1 MAEIKEALVPD
12 IGDYSDVPVIEVL
25 VAVGDTVKKDQSLV
39 TLESDKATMEVP
51 SPFAGVVKEIK
62 VKVGDNLSE
71 GKVVVLIEVAE
82 GGASA
87 AAAAPAAAKATPA
100 PAQQA
105 AAPAQNA
112 VKPAAAAPAGVVEAR
127 VPDIGDYSDVPVIEV
142 LVAVGDTVKKDQGLV
157 TLESDKATMEVPSS
171 VAGVV
176 KELKVKVGDS
186 LSEGKVVALIE
197 VAGSAADAPA
207 ASAVQPS
214 AETGG
219 GVEPVPASSA
229 PDKLAQREIAQV
241 QATAPAK
248 AAAPSATQS
257 SPPVAF
263 DADSVLPQKVPY
275 ASPAV
280 RVFARELG
288 VDLFQVSGSEQGGRI
303 TKDDVQRYVKAA
315 LSGAAPAAA
324 GAAPAAGGN
333 GLNLLPWPKVDF
345 AKFGEVE
352 VKPLS
357 RIKKISGANLARN
370 WAMIPHVT
378 QFEQA
383 DITDLEALRVALNKE
398 NEKAGIKLTMLAF
411 LLKASAAALK
421 QFPEFNASLD
431 ASGENLTLK
440 KYFHIGF
447 AADTPNG
454 LVVPVIRDV
463 DKKGV
468 VELARESGELAKK
481 ARDGKLGPADMS
493 GGCFSIS
500 SLGGIGGTAFTPI
513 VNAPEVAILGVS
525 KSSIQ
530 PVWNGKEFAPKLM
543 LPLSLSYD
551 HRVIDG
557 AAAARFT
564 TYLSQVLADM
574 RRVLL

>member
-1 MAEIKEALVPD
+1 MAELKEARVPD
-12 IGDYSDVPVIEVL
+12 IGGHENVPVIEVL
-25 VAVGDTVKKDQSLV
+25 VKPGDSVSQDQGLI

-51 SPFAGVVKEIK
+51 APFAGVVKE
-62 VKVGDNLSE
+62 VKVNLGDTLSE
-71 GKVVVLIEVAE
+71 GSLVAIIEVSENGKATE
-82 GGASA
+82 
-87 AAAAPAAAKATPA
+87 AAPTAKAETPVATPA
-100 PAQQA
+100 PTPAPA
-105 AAPAQNA
+105 PSVAPAPVVAAPTAE
-112 VKPAAAAPAGVVEAR
+112 PAGSGQPPLRFE
-127 VPDIGDYSDVPVIEV
+127 
-142 LVAVGDTVKKDQGLV
+142 
-157 TLESDKATMEVPSS
+157 
-171 VAGVV
+171 
-176 KELKVKVGDS
+176 
-186 LSEGKVVALIE
+186 
-197 VAGSAADAPA
+197 ADA
-207 ASAVQPS
+207 
-214 AETGG
+214 
-219 GVEPVPASSA
+219 
-229 PDKLAQREIAQV
+229 
-241 QATAPAK
+241 
-248 AAAPSATQS
+248 
-257 SPPVAF
+257 
-263 DADSVLPQKVPY
+263 VLPDKVPY

-280 RVFARELG
+280 RLFARELG
-288 VDLFQVSGSEQGGRI
+288 VDLMKVSGSANKGRI
-303 TKDDVQRYVKAA
+303 TREDVQKFVKAA
-315 LSGAAPAAA
+315 LAGGTGGGAV
-324 GAAPAAGGN
+324 AAGG

-378 QFEQA
+378 QFDQA
-383 DITDLEALRVALNKE
+383 DITDLEALRVQLNAE
-398 NEKAGIKLTMLAF
+398 NQKAGIKLTMLAF
-411 LLKASAAALK
+411 LMKAVVSVLK
-421 QFPEFNASLD
+421 QYPEFNASLD
-431 ASGENLTLK
+431 ESGENLTLK

-454 LVVPVIRDV
+454 LVVPVVRDC

-468 VELARESGELAKK
+468 IEIAEETSALAKK
-481 ARDGKLGPADMS
+481 AREGKLGPAEMQ

-530 PVWNGKEFAPKLM
+530 PVWNGKKFAPRLM

-564 TYLSQVLADM
+564 ASLAALLADM